1 MNDLFT
7 TTQNF
12 IKECFQEE
20 KVLRETEE
28 GRIVRLRHSVSGNL
42 YVCRE
47 FKGSADALRKLI
59 GVDCAH
65 LARVYEAASRDG
77 QAIVL
82 EEFIPGDNL
91 TELCRGMTLESEQVR
106 SIALDVC
113 DALYVLHSR
122 GLVHRDVKP
131 ENVILDGSRSVLIDY
146 NTVREASDEKKND
159 QNSDTRILGTMG
171 YAPPEQYGLS
181 QTDRTADIYAL
192 GVLINVL
199 LTGKHPSIKLA
210 SGRWGRIV
218 SRCTMTS
225 PRKRYQTVQAVREA
239 L

>member
-1 MNDLFT
+1 MNSLYEY
-7 TTQNF
+7 TQDY

-20 KVLRETEE
+20 KVLRQTEE
-28 GRIVRLRHSVSGNL
+28 GTVRRMRHRESRKL
-42 YVCRE
+42 YICRN
-47 FKGSADALRKLI
+47 FKGDADALRKLI
-59 GVDCAH
+59 GVNCAH
-65 LARVYEAASRDG
+65 LPRVYEAASDAGR
-77 QAIVL
+77 AIVL

-91 TELCRGMTLESEQVR
+91 ADLARGATLDGELVR
-106 SIALDVC
+106 AIAMDVC
-113 DALYVLHSR
+113 DALYVLHTR

-146 NTVREASDEKKND
+146 NTVREASDDKE
-159 QNSDTRILGTMG
+159 QSSDTRILGTMG

-199 LTGKHPSIKLA
+199 LTGKHPSLLLA
-210 SGRWGRIV
+210 PGRWGRIV